1 MPENLSDNDLD
12 SVHEGRGGAWVVGQA
27 LLFGLFLGSLI
38 WGEPVDDVP
47 GIVVIQIVGLALA
60 VIGAAMSGWAAV
72 HHGTR
77 LTPFPKPTEGMP
89 LIDSGPYRIV
99 RHPMYTGI
107 IAFVLGVGL
116 AYANLATVLTGIA
129 FIVFFMAKT
138 GEEEDMLIRNV
149 PGYREYRSSVHW
161 RLIPYVM

>member
-1 MPENLSDNDLD
+1 
-12 SVHEGRGGAWVVGQA
+12 
-27 LLFGLFLGSLI
+27 
-38 WGEPVDDVP
+38 
-47 GIVVIQIVGLALA
+47 
-60 VIGAAMSGWAAV
+60 
-72 HHGTR
+72 
-77 LTPFPKPTEGMP
+77 MP

-107 IAFVLGVGL
+107 IAFVFGVGL

-138 GEEEDMLIRNV
+138 GEEEDMLIREV
-149 PGYREYRSSVHW
+149 AGYREYRSSVPW